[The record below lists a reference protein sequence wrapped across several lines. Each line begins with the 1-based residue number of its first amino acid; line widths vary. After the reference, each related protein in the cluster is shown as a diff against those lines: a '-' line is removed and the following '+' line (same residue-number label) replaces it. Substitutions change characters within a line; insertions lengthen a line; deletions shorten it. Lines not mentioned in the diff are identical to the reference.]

1 MFAQFCSEIKPLSKL
16 YISIK
21 LAQKVWAFKSEII
34 SEYSNFDNPIL
45 QSVNQKCGSGGVIN
59 FLITFVLPNDIFGF
73 EGKIIRSVE
82 LIDSLTERDILII
95 KKKKIASG
103 YEKFNLNYDIWD
115 GELRISRTGFF

>member
-1 MFAQFCSEIKPLSKL
+1 MKIKQKRNLK
-16 YISIK
+16 K
-21 LAQKVWAFKSEII
+21 AENLAKKVWAFKSEII
-34 SEYSNFDNPIL
+34 SEYSNFDNKIL

-59 FLITFVLPNDIFGF
+59 FLIRFVLPNDIFGF

-95 KKKKIASG
+95 KKKKLASG

-115 GELRISRTGFF
+115 GELRASRTGFF